1 MSTPNKVNGLSV
13 SSLTIPHSPRRT
25 SIAEARAIAV
35 HAALSPGVTNQPVAE
50 YPLNVL
56 TLPMDDRAH
65 LLLGPKINIIG
76 DDNVIIRS
84 NVPIHAFIA
93 SSTKLYDLLQIKPK
107 VTQFRVHGKVDQK
120 SLERLLDIFTTKPG
134 LKANEANLV
143 GKDFVKDVLLYQA
156 CLSLGIYYAHVKPL
170 LNAIRAEVSARL
182 LTVEEMNT
190 IVNRIPASDPLMK
203 HLANDLCHRRFKKEI
218 PDIVAFE
225 KWLGYDSKKK
235 LQKIMMEIDQEHKR
249 RREAHNMRQK
259 KEV

>member
-25 SIAEARAIAV
+25 SITEARAIAV

-50 YPLNVL
+50 HPLNVL

-84 NVPIHAFIA
+84 NVPIRAFMG

-143 GKDFVKDVLLYQA
+143 GKDFVKDVLLY
-156 CLSLGIYYAHVKPL
+156 
-170 LNAIRAEVSARL
+170 
-182 LTVEEMNT
+182 
-190 IVNRIPASDPLMK
+190 
-203 HLANDLCHRRFKKEI
+203 
-218 PDIVAFE
+218 
-225 KWLGYDSKKK
+225 
-235 LQKIMMEIDQEHKR
+235 
-249 RREAHNMRQK
+249 
-259 KEV
+259 